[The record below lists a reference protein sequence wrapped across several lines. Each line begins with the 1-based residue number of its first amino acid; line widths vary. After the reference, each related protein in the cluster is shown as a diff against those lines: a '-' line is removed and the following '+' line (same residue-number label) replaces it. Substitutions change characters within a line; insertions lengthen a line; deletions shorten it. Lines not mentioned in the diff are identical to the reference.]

1 MGCWEVSCWQPATR
15 LTTIAA
21 TAHRHLGLEGV
32 ILAMPSGVI
41 DSISST
47 ADLGSQFC
55 RRHDQV
61 AVVLIGIVKTGHAHL
76 QLI

>member
-1 MGCWEVSCWQPATR
+1 M
-15 LTTIAA
+15 
-21 TAHRHLGLEGV
+21 
-32 ILAMPSGVI
+32 
-41 DSISST
+41 DSISSS

-55 RRHDQV
+55 RRIDQV